1 MSVVHSYFGFSG
13 RINRAKFWL
22 LSILLVVFSVIA
34 WIVALLAAFLITGLA
49 LTDGALPGLD
59 EPGKLVQLILD
70 YAVAFLVLFGVTIAI
85 WVSYLAIGVKRL
97 HDRDRSGWWI
107 VVFYIVP
114 WLLGSVVNVAD
125 KQGNDTVG
133 LVAGLVGLVC
143 VIWGLVE
150 LGFLR
155 GTRGPN
161 RFGPDPLQ
169 PELGLSAA
177 PAASKPAA

>member
-13 RINRAKFWL
+13 RINRTKFWM

-34 WIVALLAAFLITGLA
+34 WVVAFLAAFLILGLN

-59 EPGKLVQLILD
+59 EPGQLVQLILD
-70 YAVAFLVLFGVTIAI
+70 YAIAFIVLFGVMIAI

-97 HDRDRSGWWI
+97 HDRSGWWI

-133 LVAGLVGLVC
+133 LVAELIGLVC

-169 PELGLSAA
+169 PELGPSAA

>member
-22 LSILLVVFSVIA
+22 LSILLVVLAIVA
-34 WIVALLAAFLITGLA
+34 WIVAFVVAAAILGFN
-49 LTDGALPGLD
+49 LTDGSLPSLD
-59 EPGKLVQLILD
+59 EPDKLVRMILD
-70 YAVAFLVLFGVTIAI
+70 YAVAFLVLFGVVIAI

-97 HDRDRSGWWI
+97 HDRDKSGWWI
-107 VVFYIVP
+107 LVFYIVP
-114 WLLGSVVNVAD
+114 WLLGGIAD
-125 KQGNDTVG
+125 KQGDDTPA
-133 LVAGLVGLVC
+133 LIAALIALVC
-143 VIWGLVE
+143 LIWGLVE

-169 PELGLSAA
+169 PEIGLSAA

>member
-1 MSVVHSYFGFSG
+1 
-13 RINRAKFWL
+13 
-22 LSILLVVFSVIA
+22 VFSIVA
-34 WIVALLAAFLITGLA
+34 WIVAFLAAFLILGLN

-70 YAVAFLVLFGVTIAI
+70 YAIAFIVLFGVMIAI

-114 WLLGSVVNVAD
+114 WVLGSVANVAD
-125 KQGNDTVG
+125 KQGNDTVE
-133 LVAGLVGLVC
+133 LVAGLIGLVC

-169 PELGLSAA
+169 REVGGGAT
-177 PAASKPAA
+177 PAAKPAG

>member
-1 MSVVHSYFGFSG
+1 MSVVHSFFGFGG

-22 LSILLVVFSVIA
+22 LSILLVVLDRCAPGRLPHYRLDSDRRRPAGPRRARQACSAHFGLCGRVPRSV
-34 WIVALLAAFLITGLA
+34 
-49 LTDGALPGLD
+49 
-59 EPGKLVQLILD
+59 
-70 YAVAFLVLFGVTIAI
+70 
-85 WVSYLAIGVKRL
+85 RR
-97 HDRDRSGWWI
+97 HDRDLGVLSGNRGEAAARSRQERVGI

-114 WLLGSVVNVAD
+114 WRLGSVVNVAD

>member
-1 MSVVHSYFGFSG
+1 
-13 RINRAKFWL
+13 
-22 LSILLVVFSVIA
+22 
-34 WIVALLAAFLITGLA
+34 VAFLAAFLILGSN

-70 YAVAFLVLFGVTIAI
+70 YAIAFIVLFGVMIAI

-114 WLLGSVVNVAD
+114 WVLGSVANVAN
-125 KQGNDTVG
+125 KQGNDTVE
-133 LVAGLVGLVC
+133 LVAGLIGLVC

-155 GTRGPN
+155 RTRGPN

-169 PELGLSAA
+169 REVGGGAT
-177 PAASKPAA
+177 PAAKPAG